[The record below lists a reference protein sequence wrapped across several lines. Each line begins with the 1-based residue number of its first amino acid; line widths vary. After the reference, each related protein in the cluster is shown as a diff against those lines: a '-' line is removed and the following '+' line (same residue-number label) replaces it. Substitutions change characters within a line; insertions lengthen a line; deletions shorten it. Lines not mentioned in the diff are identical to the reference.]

1 MAYVPLNVTV
11 AWADFLYIIRPRPN
25 MEMLTTFGFFGGWPN
40 YVTTRFRLARVQRMV
55 YARGNQPRSSLLPE
69 THSCKR
75 FFVRYPPPSPSPTFI
90 QARRTQFFLGR
101 IHILNLRHLST
112 QVAGSFHLRSML
124 LDMDS
129 SVTRFFDLLFW
140 PF

>member
-1 MAYVPLNVTV
+1 MSRVM
-11 AWADFLYIIRPRPN
+11 FLASCEDIILSEASGDQPVYYSVISILER
-25 MEMLTTFGFFGGWPN
+25 LTTFGFFGGWPN

-101 IHILNLRHLST
+101 IHILNLRHL
-112 QVAGSFHLRSML
+112 
-124 LDMDS
+124 
-129 SVTRFFDLLFW
+129 
-140 PF
+140 